1 MMMTIPFAK
10 RYKLVS
16 ILFVSALTGCA
27 SVNIDEALQKT
38 NLDSSKFTNGQV
50 VLAKSS
56 DERDVLQG
64 RAQQLLTK
72 NLNQSDAVQLALIN
86 SPAVQALIAQNWSEA
101 ASAAQAGRMSNPYF
115 AFERMVTSPEIEF
128 NRWFVFGLLDLIT
141 LPQRK
146 GIADKRI
153 EQAQLR
159 LTTEIIDQVTLV
171 RQAWVRAV
179 AAEQSLKYAD
189 QVFRSAEVSAELAR
203 RMEAVGNLNKITRA
217 RQQAFYADSATQFA
231 NAKQTS
237 VSRREELVRALGLS
251 EAQAKELKLPD
262 RLPDL
267 PKQPPNT
274 EFIAQQ
280 AGVERLDIRLATA
293 TLEAAAKAQ
302 GLNNITSFTD
312 IELGFDRGTKFNSST
327 GESTPK
333 QGYEISIRLP
343 IFDWGNMSR
352 DAMNAQTLA
361 AFNRLEGVTRN
372 ASSNLRETYSAYR
385 TAYDISQHYRKEV
398 IPVRKAIAEE
408 SQLRYNGM
416 IIGVFELIADSRD
429 QVSAV
434 IAAINAQQQF
444 WLTDAALQS
453 SLIGRPTILQVP
465 SVTGAGM
472 LANPA
477 GH

>member
-1 MMMTIPFAK
+1 MKTIPFTKKTTIASIF
-10 RYKLVS
+10 LVGVLS
-16 ILFVSALTGCA
+16 GCA
-27 SVNIDEALQKT
+27 SVNIDETLKKT
-38 NLDSSKFTNGQV
+38 NVDSNKFTNGQV

-56 DERDVLQG
+56 QEREALNI
-64 RAQQLLTK
+64 RAKDLLLK
-72 NLNQSDAVQLALIN
+72 PLSQNEAVQLALIN
-86 SPAVQALIAQNWSEA
+86 SPAVQMLIAQNWSQA
-101 ASAAQAGRMSNPYF
+101 AFAAQAGRMSNPYF

-128 NRWFVFGLLDLIT
+128 NRWFIFGLLDLIT

-153 EQAQLR
+153 EQAEIR
-159 LTTEIIDQVTLV
+159 LTTEVIDQVTLV
-171 RQAWVRAV
+171 RQSWVRAV
-179 AAEQSLKYAD
+179 GAEQSLKYAD

-231 NAKQTS
+231 NAKQVA

-251 EAQAKELKLPD
+251 EAQSAELKLPD

-274 EFIAQQ
+274 EWIAQQ
-280 AGVERLDIRLATA
+280 ASAERLDIRLAAA
-293 TLEAAAKAQ
+293 TLEASAKAQ

-312 IELGFDRGTKFNSST
+312 IEIGVNRGTKFNSST

-343 IFDWGNMSR
+343 IFDWGDMSR

-361 AFNRLEGVTRN
+361 AFNALEGVTRN

-385 TAYDISQHYRKEV
+385 TSYDISQHYRKEV
-398 IPVRKAIAEE
+398 IPVRKVIAEE

-416 IIGVFELIADSRD
+416 IIGVFELLADSRD

-444 WLTDAALQS
+444 WLSDAALQS
-453 SLIGRPTILQVP
+453 SLIGRPTALQVP
-465 SVTGAGM
+465 SLTGAGM

>member
-1 MMMTIPFAK
+1 MMKTVTFTRRTKIASVL
-10 RYKLVS
+10 LVGVLS
-16 ILFVSALTGCA
+16 GCA
-27 SVNIDEALQKT
+27 SVNIDETLKKT
-38 NLDSSKFTNGQV
+38 NLESNKFTNGQV
-50 VLAKSS
+50 VLARSTE
-56 DERDVLQG
+56 EREALNA
-64 RAQQLLTK
+64 RANDLLK
-72 NLNQSDAVQLALIN
+72 KPLSQNEAVQLALIN
-86 SPAVQALIAQNWSEA
+86 SPAVQALIAQNWSQA
-101 ASAAQAGRMSNPYF
+101 AFAAQAGRMSNPYF

-146 GIADKRI
+146 GVADTRI
-153 EQAQLR
+153 LQTELR
-159 LTTEIIDQVTLV
+159 LTTDVIDQVTLV
-171 RQAWVRAV
+171 RQSWVRAV
-179 AAEQSLKYAD
+179 AAEQSLKYAER
-189 QVFRSAEVSAELAR
+189 VFRSAEASAELAK

-217 RQQAFYADSATQFA
+217 RQQAFYADSATQYA
-231 NAKQTS
+231 NAKQAAI
-237 VSRREELVRALGLS
+237 SRREELVRALGLS
-251 EAQAKELKLPD
+251 DSQAKELRLPD

-267 PKQPPNT
+267 PKQPLNT
-274 EFIAQQ
+274 EWIAQQ
-280 AGVERLDIRLATA
+280 ASAERLDIRLATA
-293 TLEAAAKAQ
+293 TLEAMANAQ

-312 IELGFDRGTKFNSST
+312 IELGINHGTKFNSAT

-343 IFDWGNMSR
+343 IFDWGDMSR

-361 AFNRLEGVTRN
+361 AYNSLESVTRN

-398 IPVRKAIAEE
+398 IPVRRAIADE

-416 IIGVFELIADSRD
+416 IIGVFELLADSRD

-444 WLTDAALQS
+444 WLSDAALQS
-453 SLIGRPTILQVP
+453 SLIGRPTVLQAP
-465 SVTGAGM
+465 STTGAGM
-472 LANPA
+472 LVNPA

>member
-1 MMMTIPFAK
+1 MMDILFTK
-10 RYKLVS
+10 RSKIAS
-16 ILFVSALTGCA
+16 ILILGILSGCA

-38 NLDSSKFTNGQV
+38 NIDSSTFTNGQV

-56 DERDVLQG
+56 EEHAALNG
-64 RAQQLLTK
+64 RAQQMLSKILSQ
-72 NLNQSDAVQLALIN
+72 NDAVQLALIN
-86 SPAVQALIAQNWSEA
+86 SPAVQVLITQNWSEA
-101 ASAAQAGRMSNPYF
+101 AFAAQAGRMSNPYF
-115 AFERMVTSPEIEF
+115 SFERMVTSPQIEF

-159 LTTEIIDQVTLV
+159 LTTEIIDEVTLV

-189 QVFRSAEVSAELAR
+189 QVFRSAEASAELAR
-203 RMEAVGNLNKITRA
+203 RMEAVGNFNKITRA

-231 NAKQTS
+231 DAKQAA

-251 EAQAKELKLPD
+251 EDQAKEMRLPD

-267 PKQPPNT
+267 PKQLPNA
-274 EFIAQQ
+274 EWIAKQ

-293 TLEAAAKAQ
+293 TLEASARAQ
-302 GLNNITSFTD
+302 GLNSITSFTD
-312 IELGFDRGTKFNSST
+312 IELGANRGTSFNSST
-327 GESTPK
+327 GESIPK
-333 QGYEISIRLP
+333 QGYQITIRLP

-361 AFNRLEGVTRN
+361 ALNRLEGVTRN

-444 WLTDAALQS
+444 WLTDATLQS

-465 SVTGAGM
+465 SATGAGM
-472 LANPA
+472 LASPA

>member
-1 MMMTIPFAK
+1 MKTIPSTKKTTIA
-10 RYKLVS
+10 S
-16 ILFVSALTGCA
+16 ILLVGVLSGCA
-27 SVNIDEALQKT
+27 SVNIDETLKKT
-38 NLDSSKFTNGQV
+38 NVDSNKFTNGQV
-50 VLAKSS
+50 VLAKSAQ
-56 DERDVLQG
+56 EREALNT
-64 RAQQLLTK
+64 RAKDLLLK
-72 NLNQSDAVQLALIN
+72 PLSQNEAVQLALIN
-86 SPAVQALIAQNWSEA
+86 SPAVQTLIAQNWSQA
-101 ASAAQAGRMSNPYF
+101 AFAAQAGRMSNPYF

-128 NRWFVFGLLDLIT
+128 NRYFIFGLLDLIT

-153 EQAQLR
+153 EQAEIR
-159 LTTEIIDQVTLV
+159 LTTEVIDQVTLV
-171 RQAWVRAV
+171 RQSWVRAV
-179 AAEQSLKYAD
+179 GAEQSLKYAD

-231 NAKQTS
+231 NAKQVA

-251 EAQAKELKLPD
+251 EAQAAELKLPD

-274 EFIAQQ
+274 EWIAQQ
-280 AGVERLDIRLATA
+280 ASAERLDIRLATA
-293 TLEAAAKAQ
+293 TLEASARAQ

-312 IELGFDRGTKFNSST
+312 IELLINRGTKFNSST

-343 IFDWGNMSR
+343 IFDWGDMSR

-361 AFNRLEGVTRN
+361 AFNALEGVTRN

-385 TAYDISQHYRKEV
+385 TSYDISQHYRKEV
-398 IPVRKAIAEE
+398 IPVRKVIAEE

-416 IIGVFELIADSRD
+416 IIGVFELLADSRD

-444 WLTDAALQS
+444 WLSDAALQS
-453 SLIGRPTILQVP
+453 SLIGRPTALQVP
-465 SVTGAGM
+465 SLTGAGM